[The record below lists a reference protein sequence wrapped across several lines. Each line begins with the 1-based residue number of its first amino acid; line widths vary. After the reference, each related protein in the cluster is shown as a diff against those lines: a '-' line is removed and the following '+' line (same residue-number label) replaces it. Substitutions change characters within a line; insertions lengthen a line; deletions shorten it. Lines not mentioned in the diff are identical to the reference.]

1 MKITQQN
8 QSWFTIY
15 INLYHHISKTVFNN
29 TTAKTGWICAHH
41 TLGFILRALCMWTSL
56 MLTATLWGKDYRRSQ
71 FTRGI
76 GTQTKE
82 TVQSHAVA
90 EPGFKPG
97 RLPLEMKFGDVSNNF
112 KCTQAVSFSLLPLG
126 EHWKV
131 HWVPKYNKAKGE
143 SRKV

>member
-1 MKITQQN
+1 
-8 QSWFTIY
+8 
-15 INLYHHISKTVFNN
+15 
-29 TTAKTGWICAHH
+29 
-41 TLGFILRALCMWTSL
+41 MWTSL

-71 FTRGI
+71 FARGI

-97 RLPLEMKFGDVSNNF
+97 RLPLEMKFGDVSSNF
-112 KCTQAVSFSLLPLG
+112 KGTQAVSFSLLPLG

-131 HWVPKYNKAKGE
+131 RRVPKYNKDTAKGE